1 MFSDPTW
8 WPWLFVGIATLVTL
22 LYGVLSI
29 IKPTSM
35 DYYMSGEEVRTW
47 PEEAEERLREVV
59 QERNAEIA
67 KLRKSLRDAKTR
79 IAQLEGAMYQ

>member
-8 WPWLFVGIATLVTL
+8 WPWLFVGIAMLIGL
-22 LYGVLSI
+22 LYGVLG

-47 PEEAEERLREVV
+47 SEDAEERLREIV
-59 QERNAEIA
+59 QEQ
-67 KLRKSLRDAKTR
+67 
-79 IAQLEGAMYQ
+79 QLEITQLRHEVWELQQRRERGSR